1 MKFKINGKSVSP
13 NKLGDA
19 ILSSMQK
26 DIQAAAEKQVIA
38 KLSSIHC
45 PIHRQTP
52 QNIRFDGS
60 ILNGSQAKMDC
71 CCDQLEE
78 TVKQAL
84 K

>member
-1 MKFKINGKSVSP
+1 MEFRMNGKSVSP

-19 ILSSMQK
+19 ILSSMQGE
-26 DIQAAAEKQVIA
+26 IQSAAEKQVIA

-45 PIHRQTP
+45 PVHHQTP
-52 QNIRFDGS
+52 QNIRFEGS

-78 TVKQAL
+78 AVKQAL
-84 K
+84 S